1 MLPAFSGASR
11 PAHKASWTDRRR
23 AYPKQRRMGSWSTL
37 RWVKI
42 HFKSD
47 ERILGDSDFV
57 DKVLKTADEALE
69 RKYQLKTQGYDLNA
83 LAGRVAEIF
92 SIKPEE
98 IFQPGKQPVIVKTRS
113 LFCHWAVHE
122 LGFTMTGLAQK
133 LKISQ
138 PAISISVQRGARI
151 EEKNGYLLITE

>member
-1 MLPAFSGASR
+1 MLPAFSGAPR

-23 AYPKQRRMGSWSTL
+23 AYPKRRRMGGAL
-37 RWVKI
+37 RRTKI

-47 ERILGDSDFV
+47 ERIFGDSDFV

-69 RKYQLKTQGYDLNA
+69 RKYQLKIQGYDLNA

-98 IFQPGKQPVIVKTRS
+98 IFQPGKQPIRINTRS
-113 LFCHWAVHE
+113 FFATGQFTS
-122 LGFTMTGLAQK
+122 LGLQWRSWPKSSKFPNLQ
-133 LKISQ
+133 
-138 PAISISVQRGARI
+138 SV
-151 EEKNGYLLITE
+151 

>member
-1 MLPAFSGASR
+1 MIKTL
-11 PAHKASWTDRRR
+11 RR
-23 AYPKQRRMGSWSTL
+23 A
-37 RWVKI
+37 KI

-57 DKVLKTADEALE
+57 DKVLKTADEVLE

-83 LAGRVAEIF
+83 LAGRVAELF

-98 IFQPGKQPVIVKTRS
+98 IFQPGKQPIRVKARS

-122 LGFTMTGLAQK
+122 LGFTMTELTQK

-138 PAISISVQRGARI
+138 PAVSISVQRGARI
-151 EEKNGYLLITE
+151 EEKNGYSLVTE

>member
-23 AYPKQRRMGSWSTL
+23 ASEAAADGPWSTL
-37 RWVKI
+37 RRAKI

-47 ERILGDSDFV
+47 ERIFGDSDFV
-57 DKVLKTADEALE
+57 DKVLKTANEALE

-98 IFQPGKQPVIVKTRS
+98 IFQPGKQPIRVKTRS
-113 LFCHWAVHE
+113 LFYHWA
-122 LGFTMTGLAQK
+122 
-133 LKISQ
+133 I
-138 PAISISVQRGARI
+138 R
-151 EEKNGYLLITE
+151 